1 MIGLLERGKPR
12 TWKQSNANEVLNG
25 KMKKKKKKKKK
36 DHITIFYL
44 GESGGI
50 VPMKRE

>member
-25 KMKKKKKKKKK
+25 KMTEKKKKQ
-36 DHITIFYL
+36 HITILYL